1 MDEQPVQLVRET
13 RTPGEATA
21 AHPRRGDYEYERAAT
36 AAMFVFTEPPAGW
49 REGDNTAAADEGG
62 LRRRDIGER
71 LRPALRDN
79 AL

>member
-13 RTPGEATA
+13 RMPVEATA
-21 AHPRRGDYEYERAAT
+21 AHPRRGDYEYARAGT
-36 AAMFVFTEPPAGW
+36 AAVFVFTEPPAGG
-49 REGDNTAAADEGG
+49 REGDDAAAADESG
-62 LRRRDIGER
+62 LRRRGIGGR